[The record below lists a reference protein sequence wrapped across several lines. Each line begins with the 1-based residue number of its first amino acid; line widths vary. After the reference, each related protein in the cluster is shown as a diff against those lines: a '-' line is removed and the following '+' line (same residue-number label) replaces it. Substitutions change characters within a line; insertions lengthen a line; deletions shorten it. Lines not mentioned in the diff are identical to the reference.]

1 MKNDSTLKEAGLK
14 VTHPR
19 IKILELLQSHPE
31 SHLSAEEIHNKLAK
45 KEETIGLATIYRVL
59 TQLEIA
65 GLIQK
70 NHFDD
75 TQSTYEIKKQHH
87 DHLICTNCGKI
98 IEFVNM
104 VDVVTY
110 EFENIPFDTLNE
122 INKLKPVLPK
132 PSFGKDSKDTQTEE
146 ITTFWKTRSR
156 KILETSIE

>member
-19 IKILELLQSHPE
+19 IKILELLQSNPE
-31 SHLSAEEIHNKLAK
+31 SHLSAEEIHNKLTK

-59 TQLEIA
+59 TQLEIV

-98 IEFVNM
+98 VEFVNDDLERLQEKISKNYQFKLNTHVM
-104 VDVVTY
+104 
-110 EFENIPFDTLNE
+110 TL
-122 INKLKPVLPK
+122 
-132 PSFGKDSKDTQTEE
+132 FGICNNGDCHKK
-146 ITTFWKTRSR
+146 K
-156 KILETSIE
+156 